1 MLAVDS
7 SLEKHRAVIDR
18 MQVFRP
24 VVSHQQVRADR
35 DLFYTALKQ
44 LHELLGGQLR
54 VPNVALKQ
62 LDLHLLYK
70 EVTEEGGLERVVHK
84 KLWGKVCAPFQFPA
98 SYTSRSFSMKQHYV
112 KLLYDFEEVYF
123 HQYSGPLPVPL
134 IDDFKLDDSQRKRTK
149 HSEDPP
155 TASTVY
161 VIAKEPLQGAPNRS
175 GQRKDEPV
183 CPVIA
188 RKGRNA
194 SANPS
199 APISMPP
206 AFTGFHHGQAIQNG
220 DSLIGALVTG
230 HVDSKIDCGYFI
242 TIFINGYSFQGVLYQ
257 PPKPASESGGSN
269 LPIVVPTPKDVP
281 PQTLRPSS
289 PLDDYYSSEP
299 DKDDQVHAADLTATE
314 CAQAFPVDPGMSF
327 TDSMQLDS
335 TSSFEQAEPLPVDP
349 ALVSPL
355 HQEGMSDVREDWSKV
370 GSPHHPKPSCTAL
383 PIPDWLAALADPRT
397 HAPTAGQT
405 GNHDEQFT
413 IHKGSTPL
421 ADSTRLHNSNIATS
435 QSAEHPADPS
445 DCGHSSLRSCAKAA
459 QMAHEHHRQLQLP
472 VSAQPSAVYRVP
484 PSRHEGQLS
493 EEAFKQSSQPLDFDH
508 GSSPSGRVMTGKPS
522 SNCIRIRLSMTPRCC
537 HFSLMVVCRP
547 WDTPWSCALQ

>member
-355 HQEGMSDVREDWSKV
+355 HQEGMSDVREDWSKIPGLTPPQQDRQETMMSNLRYTRV
-370 GSPHHPKPSCTAL
+370 LHHLRTLHACTTPILQPVNQLSTLLILQIVDIAHSGPVQKQRRWHMSTTDSCNFLSVLSP
-383 PIPDWLAALADPRT
+383 
-397 HAPTAGQT
+397 Q
-405 GNHDEQFT
+405 QFT
-413 IHKGSTPL
+413 GY
-421 ADSTRLHNSNIATS
+421 
-435 QSAEHPADPS
+435 
-445 DCGHSSLRSCAKAA
+445 
-459 QMAHEHHRQLQLP
+459 RQ
-472 VSAQPSAVYRVP
+472 VDMRV
-484 PSRHEGQLS
+484 
-493 EEAFKQSSQPLDFDH
+493 
-508 GSSPSGRVMTGKPS
+508 
-522 SNCIRIRLSMTPRCC
+522 N
-537 HFSLMVVCRP
+537 
-547 WDTPWSCALQ
+547 